1 MIMREVSW
9 LEVVGLTWLMAAAM
23 RWLVVVEGKQHLVEL
38 RVGYTAIPP
47 YVGASGKIL
56 DRVLVDE
63 EVVKE
68 WDSSAWRG
76 PKQVSFTISG
86 EPAILVRKAIWDR
99 RQLCFD
105 THSYELFVK
114 GEKAETI

>member
-1 MIMREVSW
+1 MADVSW
-9 LEVVGLTWLMAAAM
+9 LEVAGMTWLMATAM
-23 RWLVVVEGKQHLVEL
+23 RWLVVVEGEQHLVEF

-47 YVGASGKIL
+47 YVGASGKVV

-63 EVVKE
+63 EVVME
-68 WDSSAWRG
+68 WNSSAWRV

-86 EPAILVRKAIWDR
+86 EPAILVRKPIWDWR
-99 RQLCFD
+99 HFCFD
-105 THSYELFVK
+105 THSYDLFVK

>member
-1 MIMREVSW
+1 MIMAGMSW
-9 LEVVGLTWLMAAAM
+9 LEVAGITWFMAAAM

-38 RVGYTAIPP
+38 RVGYKDIPP
-47 YVGASGKIL
+47 YVGASGKVV

-68 WDSSAWRG
+68 WNSSAWRG

-86 EPAILVRKAIWDR
+86 EPAILVRKPIWDW
-99 RQLCFD
+99 RQFCFD
-105 THSYELFVK
+105 THSYDLFVK
-114 GEKAETI
+114 GEKAKTI